1 LETVLGLLLGRYG
14 LMQRILLIDDDELIL
29 MMMRNAL
36 ENEGYQVFSTADGP
50 QGITIYKEH
59 EPDLVLLDIG
69 LPSMSGLDV
78 LKELRSFDSK
88 ARVIIISGYGA
99 SESVSSAIRYGAW
112 DFVEKSIPLQE
123 LMKKIREALHFV
135 RG

>member
-1 LETVLGLLLGRYG
+1 
-14 LMQRILLIDDDELIL
+14 MQRILLIDDDELIL

-36 ENEGYQVFSTADGP
+36 ENEGYQVLSTADGP

-99 SESVSSAIRYGAW
+99 SESVSLAIRYGAW